1 MVQAYLVSRV
11 RYCNKPKIQVNKA
24 LPQQSF
30 KRKVLRRRF
39 ITTRESYKN
48 DDDLLKG
55 VPQDTRAVVQQ
66 VLYKGLNAAENWTTV
81 ATDFLSPPECQD
93 ALMVL
98 KKLTDVGALNW
109 GGYPQAERQQIFVGR
124 EDIIDGLSDENFQD
138 IFDNMVVV
146 EVRGNFM
153 FDAANHRDFLG
164 ACLGCGIDR
173 SKIGDVLV
181 QGERGAQIIMTSDI
195 SRFIQAELTMVR
207 SVPVYLSVLRWNEL
221 IVPEVRSKDIT
232 CVEHSKRL
240 DAIASAGFRVSRSAM
255 TDLIKGGDVK
265 LNWRQVEKPSVEID
279 IGDVISCR
287 GKGKM
292 NVISIQQN
300 KKGKFVVQVQ
310 VLI

>member
-146 EVRGNFM
+146 EVR
-153 FDAANHRDFLG
+153 
-164 ACLGCGIDR
+164 
-173 SKIGDVLV
+173 
-181 QGERGAQIIMTSDI
+181 
-195 SRFIQAELTMVR
+195 